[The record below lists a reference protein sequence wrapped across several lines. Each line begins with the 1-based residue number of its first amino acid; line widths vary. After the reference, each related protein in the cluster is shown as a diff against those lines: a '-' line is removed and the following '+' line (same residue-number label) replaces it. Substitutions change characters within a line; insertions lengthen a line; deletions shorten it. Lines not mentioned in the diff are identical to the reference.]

1 MHAGENVCFA
11 SKNPKMY
18 SVVLLPPRKNIAAIE
33 FNSANII
40 GLSCVNLAEKITFA
54 VVNKRRLSV

>member
-1 MHAGENVCFA
+1 MFA
-11 SKNPKMY
+11 LPRKIQKCTLWFY
-18 SVVLLPPRKNIAAIE
+18 YPPRKNIAAIE